1 MTLKTKVPL
10 IAVLLCLT
18 SCALIGGF
26 GYVQSR
32 NALFESA
39 VERLGFIAETK
50 RDRLARVMS
59 ATAGSLD
66 GMARSEGVFQGIE
79 SLAVAI
85 DADEIEAV
93 RALYTDPALTPL
105 QRAEITGETAKGMYS
120 WRHTGLHASFVSQ
133 WRSAEISD
141 AYVVLPDGRII
152 YSVTKSDGFLNSLS
166 NLGRTPLA
174 GAAERALTL
183 PAGEHVF
190 VDFAAYESGL
200 DAVSAF
206 WAQPVYRTAAIG

>member
-93 RALYTDPALTPL
+93 RALYADPALTPL

-120 WRHTGLHASFVSQ
+120 WRHTWLHASFVSQ

-174 GAAERALTL
+174 GAA
-183 PAGEHVF
+183 
-190 VDFAAYESGL
+190 
-200 DAVSAF
+200 
-206 WAQPVYRTAAIG
+206 